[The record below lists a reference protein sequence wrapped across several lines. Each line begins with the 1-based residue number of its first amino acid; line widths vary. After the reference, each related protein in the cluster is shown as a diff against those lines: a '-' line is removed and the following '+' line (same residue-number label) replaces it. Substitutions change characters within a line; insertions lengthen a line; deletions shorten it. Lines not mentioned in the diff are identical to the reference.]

1 LQGSNQQRLRDE
13 GRANTAAEKVGEEDT
28 CDIWQTMRKRR
39 RIHVI
44 YDRANTAA
52 EKVGEEDTCDIWQTM
67 RKRRRIHVIY
77 DRANTA
83 AEKVGEGVEMGSR
96 TALVL

>member
-1 LQGSNQQRLRDE
+1 
-13 GRANTAAEKVGEEDT
+13 
-28 CDIWQTMRKRR
+28 
-39 RIHVI
+39 
-44 YDRANTAA
+44 
-52 EKVGEEDTCDIWQTM
+52 M